1 MANPAPQVFLRP
13 LATPLPMGF
22 LALMVATSGF
32 SALQLGWVP
41 PTQGHVVA
49 LVALVLAAP
58 LQLLA
63 SVLGYLARDP
73 VAGTGMAL
81 LAGTWAL
88 LGLTTELSPPG
99 TTSPALGVLLIAA
112 AVALL
117 VPALAGFAK
126 PAAALVMGVAAARFA
141 VTGWY
146 ELSAAPTAKS
156 AAGWV
161 GIALGAV
168 ALYAALALELEGAVR
183 HTVLPVGRTGLARE
197 AVTGEGALDTDELAR
212 EPGVRPR
219 L

>member
-1 MANPAPQVFLRP
+1 MPSLTPQVVLRP
-13 LATPLPMGF
+13 QATPLPLGF
-22 LALMVATSGF
+22 LALMVATSSF
-32 SALQLGWVP
+32 SALQLGWIP
-41 PTQGHVVA
+41 PTQGHDVA

-58 LQLLA
+58 LQLVA
-63 SVLGYLARDP
+63 AVFGYLGRDP

-81 LAGTWAL
+81 LAGTWAV
-88 LGLTTELSPPG
+88 LGLTVALSPPG
-99 TTSPALGVLLIAA
+99 TTSPALGVVLIAA
-112 AVALL
+112 GVAIV

-126 PAAALVMGVAAARFA
+126 PAAALVIAVAAARFA

-146 ELSAAPTAKS
+146 ELTASPAARTT
-156 AAGWV
+156 AGWV

-183 HTVLPVGRTGLARE
+183 RTVLPIGRSGLARE
-197 AVTGEGALDTDELAR
+197 AVSGRGVFDADELAR